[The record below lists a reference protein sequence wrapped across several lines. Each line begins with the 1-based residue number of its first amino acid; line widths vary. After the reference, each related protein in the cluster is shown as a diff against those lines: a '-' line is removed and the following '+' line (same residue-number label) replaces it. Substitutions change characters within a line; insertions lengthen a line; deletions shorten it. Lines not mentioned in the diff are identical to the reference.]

1 MKLSQVIHE
10 RLHRDTPKEAVI
22 KWKAHAAT
30 TACAALLV
38 PSACA
43 FYLRHLGLEENEPGW
58 VSFAS
63 RVWEVHAACALLALF
78 FWITEK
84 PRLTKY
90 VSDHKDIIDV
100 DGDGR

>member
-1 MKLSQVIHE
+1 MKITE
-10 RLHRDTPKEAVI
+10 FIKDRLHRDTPKQAII

-30 TACAALLV
+30 TAAAALIV

-43 FYLRHLGLEENEPGW
+43 FYLRYLGVEENEPSW
-58 VSFAS
+58 ITFAS
-63 RVWEVHAACALLALF
+63 RVWQVHVACVGIAVF

-90 VSDHKDIIDV
+90 LSDHKDLVSVRD
-100 DGDGR
+100 DDN